1 MDYKKSGVD
10 IVAGRKFVLDIKK
23 TVEATHSEN
32 VMRGIGGFG
41 GLFKLPLADFKS
53 PILVSGTDGV
63 GTKLELAQKNN
74 FHYQV
79 GIDLVAMCI
88 NDIITS
94 GAKPL
99 FFLDYIATGKLEK
112 KNLQKVIEGIAKGC
126 KDNNCSLLGGETA
139 EMPGFY
145 ANNKYDLAGF
155 CVGIVE
161 EENLITGDNI
171 CENDLIIGI
180 GSSGIHSNGYSLVR
194 KIIEGCSNIEEKFES
209 LTKLKFYDEL
219 LKPTTIYFNLI
230 KKIFTEDIVIKGM
243 AHITGGGIPEN
254 LPRCIPNDFLPCI
267 DNQSWEVPFI
277 FRFLQDIG
285 EIPEDDLWNTFNLG
299 IGFCL
304 IVEPKYKDLI
314 LKICNSQNMP
324 SWVIGKIKKKVNS
337 DTNLIIEG
345 LSI

>member
-1 MDYKKSGVD
+1 MK
-10 IVAGRKFVLDIKK
+10 
-23 TVEATHSEN
+23 
-32 VMRGIGGFG
+32 GIGGFG

-63 GTKLELAQKNN
+63 GTKLELAQINN
-74 FHYQV
+74 FHTQV

-112 KNLQKVIEGIAKGC
+112 KNLQKVIEGIAQAC
-126 KDNNCSLLGGETA
+126 KENNCSLLGGETA

-145 ANNKYDLAGF
+145 SNNKYDLAGF

-161 EENLITGDNI
+161 EENLINGDNI
-171 CENDLIIGI
+171 FENDLIIGI

-219 LKPTTIYFNLI
+219 LKPTKIYFNLI
-230 KKIFTEDIVIKGM
+230 KKIFSENIDIKGM
-243 AHITGGGIPEN
+243 AHITGGGILEN
-254 LPRCIPNDFLPCI
+254 LPRCIPDHFLPYI
-267 DNQSWEVPFI
+267 DNQSWEIPFI
-277 FRFLQDIG
+277 FKFLQDLG
-285 EIPEDDLWNTFNLG
+285 AIPENDLWNTFNLG

-304 IVEPKYKDLI
+304 IVDPKYKESI
-314 LKICNSQNMP
+314 LEICDSQNIS
-324 SWVIGKIKKKVNS
+324 SWVIGKINKKGNS
-337 DTNLIIEG
+337 YKNIIIKG

>member
-10 IVAGRKFVLDIKK
+10 IEAGRKFIEDITK
-23 TVEATHSEN
+23 TVEGTHSKN
-32 VMRGIGGFG
+32 VFKGLGGFG

-74 FHYQV
+74 FHFEV

-88 NDIITS
+88 NDVITS

-112 KNLQKVIEGIAKGC
+112 KKLQKVIEGIAYGC
-126 KDNNCSLLGGETA
+126 KHNNCSLIGGETA

-145 ANNKYDLAGF
+145 SKNQYDLAGF
-155 CVGIVE
+155 CVGIVDE
-161 EENLITGDNI
+161 KNLITGDNI
-171 CENDLIIGI
+171 CQDDLIIGL

-194 KIIEGCSNIEEKFES
+194 KIIEGCSNIEDKFES
-209 LTKLKFYDEL
+209 LTKLKFYEEL
-219 LKPTTIYFNLI
+219 LKPTTLYFNVI
-230 KKIFTEDIVIKGM
+230 EKIFYENIDIKGM

-254 LPRCIPNDFLPCI
+254 LPRCIPNNLVPYI
-267 DNQSWEVPFI
+267 DNQSWEIPFI
-277 FRFLQDIG
+277 FRFLRDIG
-285 EIPEDDLWNTFNLG
+285 QIPDSDLWNTFNLG

-304 IVEPKYKDLI
+304 IVDPKYKDHI
-314 LKICNSQNMP
+314 LKICDSQNIP
-324 SWVIGKIKKKVNS
+324 SWEIGKIKKRDNS
-337 DTNLIIEG
+337 DNNIIIKG

>member
-10 IVAGRKFVLDIKK
+10 IEAGRKFVLDIKK
-23 TVEATHSEN
+23 TVERTHSEN
-32 VMRGIGGFG
+32 VVKGIGGFG
-41 GLFKLPLADFKS
+41 GLFKLPLADFQS

-63 GTKLELAQKNN
+63 GTKLELAQKYN
-74 FHYQV
+74 FHYEV

-99 FFLDYIATGKLEK
+99 FFLDYIATGKLEME
-112 KNLQKVIEGIAKGC
+112 NLQKVIEGIAKGC

-145 ANNKYDLAGF
+145 SRNKYDLAGF

-161 EENLITGDNI
+161 EKNLINGDNV

-194 KIIEGCSNIEEKFES
+194 KVIEECPNVEEKFES

-219 LKPTTIYFNLI
+219 LKPTIIYFKLI
-230 KKIFTEDIVIKGM
+230 KRILSENIGIKAM

-254 LPRCIPNDFLPCI
+254 LPRCIPSNVLPFI
-267 DNQSWEVPFI
+267 DNKSWEIPFI
-277 FRFLQDIG
+277 FRFLQEIG
-285 EIPEDDLWNTFNLG
+285 EIPENDLWNTFNLG

-304 IVEPKYKDLI
+304 IIDPKYKDSV
-314 LKICNSQNMP
+314 LKICDSENMP
-324 SWVIGKIKKKVNS
+324 AWVIGIIKEKGNS
-337 DTNLIIEG
+337 DNNLIING